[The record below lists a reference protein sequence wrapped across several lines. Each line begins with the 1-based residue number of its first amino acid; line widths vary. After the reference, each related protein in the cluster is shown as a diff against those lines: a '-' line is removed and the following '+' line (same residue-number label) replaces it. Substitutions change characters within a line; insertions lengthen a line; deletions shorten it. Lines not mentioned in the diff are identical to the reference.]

1 MPSPRQPAAIAVDCS
16 VDPFKHVF
24 ICRQQGH
31 PHCIQDSRRLVIQAV
46 QTAKLLNLARSR
58 DPGDRERLLSGIIEL
73 CEAGQAVGAPTDP
86 DVQRLLDSIFMTL
99 VVEAERDIRQRL
111 SERLA
116 DAPWAPSALINILAL
131 DEIEIARPIIARSPV
146 LQDHDLIRLM
156 VQATLEHQIEIARRP
171 RLSASVVEA
180 ILARDEPAVLT
191 AMASNETAEISADGL
206 RRLVGRAKDV
216 VALRS
221 PLARH
226 PLLSSELAE
235 QLYLWVG
242 RALREA
248 LTNRF
253 HLDPATLAEA
263 VGETLRAAHQGESP
277 ANEGD
282 REPDDEREDMER
294 SLVEKLDAAG
304 QLRPG
309 YLLRVLREGR
319 LPLFIVALARL
330 GQFDSAQIRRA
341 IDSNR
346 PELLALACSAV
357 GIDRSVFPT
366 ILEHVR
372 QLNGGRPGG
381 GDEGARRAGSAF
393 GPFTPDIAGMAFRQ
407 AVSAV

>member
-1 MPSPRQPAAIAVDCS
+1 
-16 VDPFKHVF
+16 
-24 ICRQQGH
+24 
-31 PHCIQDSRRLVIQAV
+31 
-46 QTAKLLNLARSR
+46 LARSR
-58 DPGDRERLLSGIIEL
+58 DPGDRERLLTGIIEL
-73 CEAGQAVGAPTDP
+73 CEAGQAIGAPADP
-86 DVQRLLDSIFMTL
+86 DIQRLLDSIFMTL

-146 LQDHDLIRLM
+146 LQDHDLIRLL
-156 VQATLEHQIEIARRP
+156 VQATLEHQIEVARRP
-171 RLSASVVEA
+171 RLAASVVEA
-180 ILARDEPAVLT
+180 ILGRGEPAVLT
-191 AMASNETAEISADGL
+191 ALASNDSAELTSDAMG
-206 RRLVGRAKDV
+206 RLVSRAKDV

-226 PLLSSELAE
+226 PRLSSELAE

-242 RALREA
+242 GALREA
-248 LTNRF
+248 LQTRF
-253 HLDPATLAEA
+253 HLDARAMDTAIDDALRSAHR
-263 VGETLRAAHQGESP
+263 GETPEGEDPLENTS
-277 ANEGD
+277 
-282 REPDDEREDMER
+282 EREEMER
-294 SLVEKLDAAG
+294 LLVEKLDSAG

-319 LPLFIVALARL
+319 LPLFIQALARL
-330 GQFDSAQIRRA
+330 GSFEPGQIRRA

-357 GIDRSVFPT
+357 SIDRSVFPT
-366 ILEHVR
+366 ILDHVR

-381 GDEGARRAGSAF
+381 GSEGARRASSAF

-407 AVSAV
+407 AVGAV